1 MKLQIPVVGTASR
14 TLTMPENP
22 YNELSDDAFLIYI
35 AQNDYMIDGHF
46 LPEGKRLMEI
56 ANKLN
61 EKAMFIFGDGKSE
74 PIIDFKA
81 EKYKKSQEAMD
92 RLAQLDEELGLND

>member
-1 MKLQIPVVGTASR
+1 
-14 TLTMPENP
+14 
-22 YNELSDDAFLIYI
+22 
-35 AQNDYMIDGHF
+35 
-46 LPEGKRLMEI
+46 MEI

>member
-1 MKLQIPVVGTASR
+1 MID
-14 TLTMPENP
+14 NP
-22 YNELSDDAFLIYI
+22 YNELNDHTFLIYL

-81 EKYKKSQEAMD
+81 EKYKKSQEEMD
-92 RLAQLDEELGLND
+92 RLSQLDEELGLND